1 MEEERPPGLR
11 YDGDR
16 PMWRATKA
24 AVKARYPV
32 KSVNLA
38 SLADNP
44 RLLRDRCIKL
54 QREMLEWISLDEME
68 PEPGD

>member
-1 MEEERPPGLR
+1 
-11 YDGDR
+11 
-16 PMWRATKA
+16 MWRATKA

-38 SLADNP
+38 SLADDP

-54 QREMLEWISLDEME
+54 QREMLEWLSDGERRLIQFDGTFLTLL
-68 PEPGD
+68 G